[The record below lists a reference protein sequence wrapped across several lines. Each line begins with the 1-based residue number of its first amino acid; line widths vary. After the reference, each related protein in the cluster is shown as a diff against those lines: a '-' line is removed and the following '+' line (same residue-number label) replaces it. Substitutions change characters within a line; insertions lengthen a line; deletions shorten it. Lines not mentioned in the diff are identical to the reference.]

1 MTKERDGHIAF
12 KSWLRKSMM
21 TLQHEKAVS
30 RKQKINKKDEKRKKS
45 IRDKKNK
52 ILSEIAYKEWTQQK
66 KEKKIQDLRIKR
78 KQ

>member
-1 MTKERDGHIAF
+1 
-12 KSWLRKSMM
+12 MM